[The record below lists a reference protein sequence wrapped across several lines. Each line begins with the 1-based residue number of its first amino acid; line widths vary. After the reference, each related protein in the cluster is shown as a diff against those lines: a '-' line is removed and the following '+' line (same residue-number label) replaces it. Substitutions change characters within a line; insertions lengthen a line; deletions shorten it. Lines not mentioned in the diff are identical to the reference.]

1 MENKKNE
8 LRKKMEKE
16 SWLKDFFT
24 SGFYER
30 YWGWKFTEE
39 DTGKLAEDCLKILNI
54 SKGHILDWQG
64 GWGRVSV
71 HFAKKR
77 FEVTILDFVPEYLD
91 KAKEIFGKENLK
103 VNLVLAD
110 RRRTP
115 SDIQA
120 DYATCL
126 FNSVGFFNDKEQ
138 IRAFK
143 SLHRALKSNGKV
155 IVDCMNLFHLVN
167 WVKPTNETERED
179 GYIFRQNNDFDFS
192 TNTLHS
198 QFEIINDK
206 GEIEERK
213 EFHQRLY
220 TPMELQNTLEL
231 SGFKVEAMYGNYDQ
245 EKISF
250 ETPKILAVIS
260 K

>member
-1 MENKKNE
+1 
-8 LRKKMEKE
+8 MEKE

-30 YWGWKFTEE
+30 YWGWKFTE
-39 DTGKLAEDCLKILNI
+39 DDARKLAEDCLRILDA
-54 SKGHILDWQG
+54 SEGHILDWCG
-64 GWGRVSV
+64 GWGRVSI
-71 HFAKKR
+71 HFARKG
-77 FEVTILDFVPEYLD
+77 FVVTILDSIPGYLD
-91 KAKEIFGKENLK
+91 RAKDIFGKENLK
-103 VNLVLAD
+103 VNLILAD
-110 RRRTP
+110 CRKTP

-143 SLHRALKSNGKV
+143 NLHHALKPNSRA
-155 IVDCMNLFHLVN
+155 IVDCMNLFYLANWIKPVN
-167 WVKPTNETERED
+167 DTEREN
-179 GYIFRQNNDFDFS
+179 GYIFRQRNGFDFP
-192 TNTLHS
+192 TDTLHS

-206 GEIEERK
+206 GEIEERR

-220 TPMELQNTLEL
+220 TPMELQNILEL

-245 EKISF
+245 EKMSF
-250 ETPKILAVIS
+250 ESPKIVAVIS

>member
-1 MENKKNE
+1 
-8 LRKKMEKE
+8 MEKE
-16 SWLKDFFT
+16 NWLKDFFT

-30 YWGWKFTEE
+30 YWGWKFTEN
-39 DTGKLAEDCLKILNI
+39 DARKLAEDCLKILNT
-54 SKGHILDWQG
+54 SKGHILDWLG

-71 HFAKKR
+71 HFARKG
-77 FEVTILDFVPEYLD
+77 FEVTILDFVPEHLD
-91 KAKEIFGKENLK
+91 REKEMFGKENLK

-110 RRRTP
+110 CGKTP

-126 FNSVGFFNDKEQ
+126 FNSVGFFNDREQ

-143 SLHRALKSNGKV
+143 SLYRALKSNGKV
-155 IVDCMNLFHLVN
+155 IVDCMNLFYLAN
-167 WVKPTNETERED
+167 WIKPANETERED
-179 GYIFRQNNDFDFS
+179 GYIFRQNDDFDFS

-198 QFEIINDK
+198 HFEIINDRGK
-206 GEIEERK
+206 IEQRR

-220 TPMELQNTLEL
+220 TPIDLQKILEL

-250 ETPKILAVIS
+250 HTPKIVAVIS